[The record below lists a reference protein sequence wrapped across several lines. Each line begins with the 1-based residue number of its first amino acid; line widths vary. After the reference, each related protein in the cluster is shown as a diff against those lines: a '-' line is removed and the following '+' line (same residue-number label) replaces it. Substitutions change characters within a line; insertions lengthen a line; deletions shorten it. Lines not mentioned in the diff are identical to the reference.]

1 MSRIYVLKIVFCCLL
16 LLINGCIS
24 ASSSES
30 LPESNHPYSNNFEY
44 TWPDISES
52 GANQIRFH
60 FENLELAASDKLIL
74 CDKYDNVLV
83 TYDRWDSRKNFWTEW
98 YTGDSLKVK
107 LITDDSYTAYGF
119 KIDQV
124 ENRLDVCPSDDA
136 LAESYH
142 PYANNFE
149 HKWPDISK
157 PSSTQIRLHFENLEL
172 AASDKLILYDKYD
185 NKLVTYDRWDSG
197 KDFWTE
203 WYTGDIIKVKLVTD
217 NSYTAYGFKIDN
229 VEGRSD
235 MWISDNA
242 LAESYH
248 PYANNFEYIWPG
260 INKLGGTQIR
270 LHFENLEL
278 AASDKLI
285 LYDKYDNKLVT
296 YDRWDSSKDFW
307 TEWYTGDIIK
317 VKLVTDNSGTDYGF
331 KIDKGEIKNENN
343 ITTVF
348 TESTKTLDPIN
359 KKIGDKSGE
368 DTENLQN
375 LTDSDYIHN
384 QFVQIAV
391 TLNILEE
398 EDKDSW
404 MYKNIQWIFSG
415 IGVFFLGGISGLVKK
430 LRDKKSKDETLENK

>member
-74 CDKYDNVLV
+74 
-83 TYDRWDSRKNFWTEW
+83 
-98 YTGDSLKVK
+98 
-107 LITDDSYTAYGF
+107 
-119 KIDQV
+119 
-124 ENRLDVCPSDDA
+124 
-136 LAESYH
+136 
-142 PYANNFE
+142 
-149 HKWPDISK
+149 
-157 PSSTQIRLHFENLEL
+157 
-172 AASDKLILYDKYD
+172 YDKYD

-197 KDFWTE
+197 
-203 WYTGDIIKVKLVTD
+203 
-217 NSYTAYGFKIDN
+217 
-229 VEGRSD
+229 
-235 MWISDNA
+235 
-242 LAESYH
+242 
-248 PYANNFEYIWPG
+248 
-260 INKLGGTQIR
+260 
-270 LHFENLEL
+270 
-278 AASDKLI
+278 
-285 LYDKYDNKLVT
+285 
-296 YDRWDSSKDFW
+296 KDFW